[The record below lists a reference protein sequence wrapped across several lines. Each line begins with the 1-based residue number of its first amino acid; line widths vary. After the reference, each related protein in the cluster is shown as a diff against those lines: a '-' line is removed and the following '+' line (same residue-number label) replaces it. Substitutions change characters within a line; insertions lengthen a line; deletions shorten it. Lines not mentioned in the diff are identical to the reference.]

1 MGKTIEEIKTEK
13 LIAEGKIESII
24 AQFSYD
30 NQLYDISVDVDIT
43 KICPEGRNCIGIG
56 VSTKIEIK
64 I

>member
-24 AQFSYD
+24 AQFSHD

-43 KICPEGRNCIGIG
+43 KICTEGRNCIGIG